1 MRKDVDLLNTPIDS
15 SLRKFAMPLAVS
27 FLIQNLYTWVDM
39 YYVSRL
45 SSDAIAAIRVSGQ
58 LIFLMFSVASGFAIG
73 SAIIIARRIGEGNR
87 DDANYTASQSVLF
100 MLFLSIL
107 VTVFFVFFTDDI
119 VMLMKLDK
127 QVASMVITYIQ
138 AIAFGIP
145 ATFLIFHLNA
155 IVRASG
161 NSVFPMV
168 ILITANILN
177 AIIAPFLIFGIGPFP
192 RMGMQGA
199 GLSTGIAQN
208 AGLIL
213 AIVGIMK
220 GQVSIKLKFGILKF
234 DYKMYWHIFKLGF
247 PATLQILSVSVNK
260 LFMIALANSFGVAVL
275 TTYMFG
281 GSVDMII
288 FMSIFAVGAAVEIIT
303 GQNLGAG
310 KIERIFA
317 YHRSAI
323 KQLSYLLLILAVLI
337 FAFSS
342 YFIGLFVRDVKLI
355 SEIEIYLRI
364 AVFAYLPFSVGIISL
379 RVISGSGDY
388 FRSFRLVA
396 FIFFAIQLPFAY
408 LLSEYTSLAHYGIWY
423 AILLSHI
430 VFAVLALISLYRKK
444 WIKKVV

>member
-1 MRKDVDLLNTPIDS
+1 MRKDVDLLNMPVDS

-39 YYVSRL
+39 YYVSKL
-45 SSDAIAAIRVSGQ
+45 SSDAIAAIRVSDQ

-73 SAIIIARRIGEGNR
+73 SAIIIARRIGESRR
-87 DDANYTASQSVLF
+87 DAANYTASQSILF
-100 MLFLSIL
+100 MLFISIL
-107 VTVFFVFFTDDI
+107 VTAFFVFFTDDI
-119 VMLMKLDK
+119 VRLMNLDK
-127 QVASMVITYIQ
+127 QVAPMVINYIHS
-138 AIAFGIP
+138 IVCGIP

-161 NSVFPMV
+161 NSVFPMI
-168 ILITANILN
+168 ILISANFLN
-177 AIIAPFLIFGIGPFP
+177 VIIAPFLIFGIGPFP
-192 RMGMQGA
+192 RLEMEGA
-199 GLSTGIAQN
+199 GLSTAIAQN
-208 AGLIL
+208 LGLVL
-213 AIVGIMK
+213 AITGILK
-220 GQVSIKLKFGILKF
+220 GQVSIKLKFKGVKF
-234 DYKMYWHIFKLGF
+234 DYQMYWRIFKLGF
-247 PATLQILSVSVNK
+247 PATLQILSVSINK
-260 LFMIALANSFGVAVL
+260 LFMIALANSFGVMVL

-310 KIERIFA
+310 KIDRIFA

-323 KQLSYLLLILAVLI
+323 KQLSYLLLVLVVLI
-337 FAFSS
+337 FAFSA
-342 YFIGLFVRDVKLI
+342 YFISLFISDMKLI

-388 FRSFRLVA
+388 FRSFRLVT

-408 LLSEYTSLAHYGIWY
+408 FLSEYTSLNHYGIWY
-423 AILLSHI
+423 AILISHI
-430 VFAVLALISLYRKK
+430 VFAVLALISLYGEK
-444 WIKKVV
+444 WLKKVI